1 MYSQLQTSIA
11 SSEWSIRWTL
21 LSILKNIII
30 TTLENRT
37 FLKMEGAWTC
47 NLEIRVN
54 TSWKMTTFGD
64 FPRYF
69 SYFRPGHNTKQS
81 YSYNGHNYIEIHS
94 HWNFL
99 DFLTELLFTESESNR
114 RIKRPREY
122 SKILEIFIIF
132 GILIFLAGIHHM
144 GILCLMR
151 AFPNKKNKIWIQE
164 FGLVFTRIG
173 GHKIAVVMF
182 LDLKRYFYMYGFLLK
197 YKTPPK

>member
-1 MYSQLQTSIA
+1 MHSQLQTSIA

-81 YSYNGHNYIEIHS
+81 YSYNGHQRISEPFSPPSTFPPPLFSTISGKSHYI
-94 HWNFL
+94 
-99 DFLTELLFTESESNR
+99 LLYGN
-114 RIKRPREY
+114 
-122 SKILEIFIIF
+122 L
-132 GILIFLAGIHHM
+132 
-144 GILCLMR
+144 
-151 AFPNKKNKIWIQE
+151 FPPPLFSTIWKQ
-164 FGLVFTRIG
+164 G
-173 GHKIAVVMF
+173 GGKGSDIPWF
-182 LDLKRYFYMYGFLLK
+182 QQI
-197 YKTPPK
+197 